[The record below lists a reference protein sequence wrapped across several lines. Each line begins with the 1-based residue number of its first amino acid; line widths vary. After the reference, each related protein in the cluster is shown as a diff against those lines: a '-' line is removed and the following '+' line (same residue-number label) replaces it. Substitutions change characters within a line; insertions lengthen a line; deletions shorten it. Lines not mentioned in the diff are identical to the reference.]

1 MVDLFPKPQT
11 MMRRLCDR
19 EKLVYLQS
27 HRLESDPEGWLL
39 YPDGDWYMY
48 ATDSDK
54 AGVLVLLVEFFEGEI
69 KDAQPLLQFEP
80 EGAPDKLPDPVLS
93 EATRLKR
100 LKDAGELDEFKE
112 GD

>member
-1 MVDLFPKPQT
+1 MVDLFPTPRT
-11 MMRRLCDR
+11 MMRRLCTR
-19 EKLVYLQS
+19 ERLVYLQS
-27 HRLESDPEGWLL
+27 HRLESDPEAWLV

-48 ATDSDK
+48 ATDADK
-54 AGVLVLLVEFFEGEI
+54 EGVLIWLVEFFEGEI

-80 EGAPDKLPDPVLS
+80 EGAPDKIPEPVLL

-100 LKDAGELDEFKE
+100 LQAAGELDQYKE